1 MLTRRHIRIKV
12 LQTLYALQK
21 SPETSL
27 DSYQRFL
34 KKSMDGVY
42 SLYLLQLHFLKY
54 FRDWNLREVEARQK
68 AYLETSKSTFVDPL
82 RFYNNSFL
90 TQITESEVLFDQ
102 WDRRKMKQWYLNE
115 KYVANVHASFTK
127 SDAYLEYMNLEQ
139 VGYAEDKEIVLL
151 LFREFLAPDDGVY
164 DFIEDEQL
172 TWIDDYPVVN
182 TFILKRF
189 SAARKQTEDTY
200 WLPELITEDDDL
212 DFGRKLL
219 TKVALKYGEYAKE
232 IEGKTPNWD
241 QDRIAEID
249 KLLLILGIAELLDF
263 PSIPPKVT
271 LNEYLEIA
279 KEYSTPKSSLFIN
292 GILDNLSTTYKE
304 EGRLIKSGRGLL

>member
-1 MLTRRHIRIKV
+1 M
-12 LQTLYALQK
+12 
-21 SPETSL
+21 
-27 DSYQRFL
+27 
-34 KKSMDGVY
+34 
-42 SLYLLQLHFLKY
+42 
-54 FRDWNLREVEARQK
+54 
-68 AYLETSKSTFVDPL
+68 
-82 RFYNNSFL
+82 
-90 TQITESEVLFDQ
+90 
-102 WDRRKMKQWYLNE
+102 
-115 KYVANVHASFTK
+115 
-127 SDAYLEYMNLEQ
+127 
-139 VGYAEDKEIVLL
+139 L
-151 LFREFLAPDDGVY
+151 LFREFLAPDEGVY

-189 SAARKQTEDTY
+189 SAARKQTEDSY
-200 WLPELITEDDDL
+200 WLPELVAEDDDL

-304 EGRLIKSGRGLL
+304 EGRLMKSGRGLL

>member
-42 SLYLLQLHFLKY
+42 SLYLLQLHFFKY
-54 FRDWNLREVEARQK
+54 FRDWSLREVEARQK
-68 AYLETSKSTFVDPL
+68 AYLETSKSTFPDPL

-139 VGYAEDKEIVLL
+139 VGYAEDKEIVML
-151 LFREFLAPDDGVY
+151 LFREFLAPDESVY

-189 SAARKQTEDTY
+189 SAARKQTDDSY
-200 WLPELITEDDDL
+200 WLPVLVAEDDDL
-212 DFGRKLL
+212 DFGKKLL
-219 TKVALKYGEYAKE
+219 AKVALKYGEYAKE

-241 QDRIAEID
+241 QDRIAELD

-292 GILDNLSTTYKE
+292 GILDNLSTTYRE
-304 EGRLIKSGRGLL
+304 EGRLNKSGRGLL